1 MNIPLDESLQSFLLR
16 QQLVFADV
24 FDPKGVVS
32 GDGRWFSKPY
42 AHHEVSYVFHRFD
55 DLFLLETSDIGKKI
69 GRMGHGLFDT
79 PSAYCH
85 NLPSI
90 FLSGER
96 SITYKSDKKIRIK
109 FCQKCITQAIIDF
122 GFGYFK
128 HDWIQARRCH
138 EHNTPLYR
146 LQLTSYNNALI
157 NIKQV
162 MNGELPRN
170 AVEIVDSYQRNNP
183 TFAEHSISRPEFIFP
198 IRAMKCVGEV
208 IGVIIL
214 NNIRKLPSFDGLFD
228 IKAWLLLGEDLLLWG
243 KDNLRFMKA
252 TLAVENAI
260 VLLSKCDDFNY
271 ELQQAVEYV
280 KVIISP
286 RKQFSEI
293 IMVPKFRYCASCL
306 ECRTCAAVGEDTE
319 NIRDKVDLHFLFQH
333 STSFKRYVFDNN
345 IILLT
350 GNHVWSPFR
359 VKRDILNEK
368 SA

>member
-1 MNIPLDESLQSFLLR
+1 
-16 QQLVFADV
+16 
-24 FDPKGVVS
+24 
-32 GDGRWFSKPY
+32 
-42 AHHEVSYVFHRFD
+42 
-55 DLFLLETSDIGKKI
+55 
-69 GRMGHGLFDT
+69 
-79 PSAYCH
+79 
-85 NLPSI
+85 
-90 FLSGER
+90 
-96 SITYKSDKKIRIK
+96 
-109 FCQKCITQAIIDF
+109 
-122 GFGYFK
+122 
-128 HDWIQARRCH
+128 
-138 EHNTPLYR
+138 
-146 LQLTSYNNALI
+146 
-157 NIKQV
+157 
-162 MNGELPRN
+162 
-170 AVEIVDSYQRNNP
+170 
-183 TFAEHSISRPEFIFP
+183 
-198 IRAMKCVGEV
+198 MKCVGEV